1 MDGVPKDNMVNLPEN
16 EEDKQRY
23 IEELR
28 KLYTPEQL
36 DEIRRKVF
44 ERLEI
49 KVLRRKWNK
58 LQHRWKDDFNR

>member
-28 KLYTPEQL
+28 KL
-36 DEIRRKVF
+36 VVGV
-44 ERLEI
+44 I
-49 KVLRRKWNK
+49 KRDKHPLGVIEY
-58 LQHRWKDDFNR
+58 